1 MRNPRL
7 PATVGGL
14 EVRDDGVLVHDGMDA
29 FPWFNKE
36 GFLGGTVR
44 YRLVAEEV
52 SKEEMFS
59 MTQEKTQNV

>member
-7 PATVGGL
+7 PSTVGSL
-14 EVRDDGVLVHDGMDA
+14 TVRDDGVLSLGDVDV
-29 FPWFNKE
+29 FPWYTKE

-52 SKEEMFS
+52 DIKELCK
-59 MTQEKTQNV
+59 TQETK